1 MPAKVRPTILRTYV
15 RLDTPITEGFEM
27 SGFEVFQDNAGN
39 WRWHLRAGNGKIV
52 TTSGESFA
60 SHYNAVRAARNV
72 WATAGTAAPPTDDY
86 SQVAPRAALV
96 RLARRGRGCLRPLST
111 LR

>member
-1 MPAKVRPTILRTYV
+1 
-15 RLDTPITEGFEM
+15 M
-27 SGFEVFQDNAGN
+27 SRFEVFKDIAGN
-39 WRWHLRAGNGKIV
+39 WRWRLRGGNGQIV

-86 SQVAPRAALV
+86 PQVVLGAALGRMAGRKRAPRGRLSAL
-96 RLARRGRGCLRPLST
+96 R
-111 LR
+111 

>member
-1 MPAKVRPTILRTYV
+1 
-15 RLDTPITEGFEM
+15 M
-27 SGFEVFQDNAGN
+27 SRFEVFKDIAGN
-39 WRWHLRAGNGKIV
+39 WRWRLRGGNGQV
-52 TTSGESFA
+52 VATSGESFA

-86 SQVAPRAALV
+86 SQVDLGTALGRV
-96 RLARRGRGCLRPLST
+96 ALRKRVRRGRLST